1 MENLEKKQRPMG
13 RCFLMDQDIKQGE
26 QRRGIEW
33 EKYEVF
39 IPRLLYKDADYAH
52 QQGGHEDVGCFF
64 NNFEPG

>member
-1 MENLEKKQRPMG
+1 LENLEKKQRPMG

-39 IPRLLYKDADYAH
+39 IP
-52 QQGGHEDVGCFF
+52 
-64 NNFEPG
+64 